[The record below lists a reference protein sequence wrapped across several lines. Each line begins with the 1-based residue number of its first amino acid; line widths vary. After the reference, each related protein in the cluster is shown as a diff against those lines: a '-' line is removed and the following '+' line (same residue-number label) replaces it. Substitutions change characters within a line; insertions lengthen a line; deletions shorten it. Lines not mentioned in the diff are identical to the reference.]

1 MSEATKKTSNIE
13 KKVGM
18 FIKDL
23 SSAISG
29 AITRQGLSEYKQV
42 NNYQLLTEG
51 SYSIIFAIVSK
62 IAETVAS
69 VPFKLFKNGKEV
81 SENDKVYKLLMQPN
95 PISSWYDLIY
105 TAQMQIDL
113 TGERY
118 FYFAKDRLKKI
129 REIWVIP
136 SCYIE
141 PVIDNNI
148 LIKEYKLHGFQ
159 KESLPPEDVVFDRYP
174 SLTSMVRG
182 MSPLEKAVYEYDIH
196 LYTKMYMK
204 NFYKNGAVPQGILTT
219 EQKLTEDDIERIARL
234 WTEKYGGLS
243 NSWKIAILYGGLKFE
258 PISINPA
265 SKDFME
271 QANWSRDDICAIYK
285 VPPGLLGYSQHLTK
299 ASAQVYMSMYMRD
312 CILPRVR
319 KLEFL
324 FNQRILPRIAQ
335 GYTIKFANPVPE
347 DEELNV
353 LRAKI
358 GGLYGV
364 LTINEIRKLLGFEPL
379 NDKIGNELVEP
390 LNLPQ
395 GRKPK
400 KEDENSKDN
409 STNFEIKELLSFL
422 REYEEFLK
430 LPSEEEFKTNRRDK

>member
-1 MSEATKKTSNIE
+1 MSDNKNIKDFD

-18 FIKDL
+18 VVKDL
-23 SSAISG
+23 SSVISSLS
-29 AITRQGLSEYKQV
+29 IRKGLSEYKQV
-42 NNYQLLTEG
+42 NNLNLLQEG
-51 SYSIIFAIVSK
+51 SFSIVFAIVSK

-69 VPFKLFKNGKEV
+69 VPFKLLKNGKEV
-81 SENDKVYKLLMQPN
+81 NENDKVYKLLMNPN

-105 TAQMQIDL
+105 IAQMQIDL

-118 FYFAKDRLKKI
+118 FYFAKDKLGKV
-129 REIWVIP
+129 RELWIIP

-141 PVIDNNI
+141 PIVDRDT
-148 LIKEYKLHGFQ
+148 LIKEFKLYGFQ
-159 KESLPPEDVVFDRYP
+159 KESLPVDDVVFDRYP
-174 SLTSMVRG
+174 SLTSMIRG
-182 MSPLEKAVYEYDIH
+182 MSPLERAVYEYDIH
-196 LYTKMYMK
+196 LYTKQYMK
-204 NFYKNGAVPQGILTT
+204 NFYRNGAVPQGILTT
-219 EQKLTEDDIERIARL
+219 EQKLTDDDIERIAKL
-234 WTEKYGGLS
+234 WTERYGGLS
-243 NSWKIAILYGGLKFE
+243 NSWKIVILYGGLKFE

-324 FNQRILPRIAQ
+324 FNHRILPKIAQ

-353 LRAKI
+353 SRAKI

-364 LTINEIRKLLGFEPL
+364 LTINELRKLLGFEPL
-379 NDKIGNELVEP
+379 KDKKLGEQLVEP

-395 GRKPK
+395 GRKY
-400 KEDENSKDN
+400 KDN
-409 STNFEIKELLSFL
+409 KNNNMQLDKQNKQEEIDEYKWAQIQEFLSFIKE
-422 REYEEFLK
+422 
-430 LPSEEEFKTNRRDK
+430 